1 MAMSSEETVSEE
13 LMPQSQA
20 LIPQWAIRVAGVG
33 KAYRRYG
40 QPLDFLKEII
50 TGTPRHAEHWAIRD
64 VSFEIQRGRVVGI
77 IGPNGAGKST
87 LLRIIAGLLDAT
99 TGSVQINGRVSAI
112 LELGSGFHPDV
123 SGRDNITMGG
133 LCLGMTKPEI
143 DAKLPWIIAFSELES
158 VIDQPFRTYSS
169 GMQARLTFSTAISVD
184 PEIFIV
190 DEALAAGDAAF
201 VHKCMRRVREICESG
216 ATVLFVSHSEALIA
230 DLCDDAVWIDEGR
243 VIMYGKAEPVTKAYH
258 QWVWERELKRNE
270 TTNQQQIEASRRKT
284 AETSQYEV
292 GGAKVRITNVTIL
305 DANNEPTAGVTN
317 GETLRIAVSWEGA
330 TDEEKIYCGYRID
343 SDRMQAVSGFDAYQF
358 GVYMNEGRPLSGRGR
373 VIYTIPKAEF
383 GEGRYYVSV
392 SLCRFMLPKGQEAY
406 LHYLE
411 KAAAFS
417 IRRTVKYPVSL
428 VYEPQIQA
436 KFEQE

>member
-1 MAMSSEETVSEE
+1 MAMFSNETVREE
-13 LMPQSQA
+13 LVPQSKA
-20 LIPQWAIRVAGVG
+20 SNPQCAIRVAGLG
-33 KAYRRYG
+33 KAYRRYP
-40 QPLDFLKEII
+40 QPLDFLREII
-50 TGTPRHAEHWAIRD
+50 TGKPRHVEHWALQN
-64 VSFEIQRGRVVGI
+64 VSFEVPRGRIVGI

-87 LLRIIAGLLDAT
+87 LLKIIAGLLDAT
-99 TGSVQINGRVSAI
+99 AGSVEINGRVSAI

-143 DAKLPWIIAFSELES
+143 DVKVPWIIAFSELES

-201 VHKCMRRVREICESG
+201 VHKCMRRVREICNSG

-230 DLCDDAVWIDEGR
+230 DLCDEAVWIDDGR
-243 VIMYGKAEPVTKAYH
+243 MIMHGKAEPVTKAYH

-270 TTNQQQIEASRRKT
+270 ATNEEREASYQKT
-284 AETSQYEV
+284 AETSQYEI
-292 GGAKVRITNVTIL
+292 GGASVRITAVTIL
-305 DANNEPTAGVTN
+305 DADDKPTVGVTN
-317 GETLRIAVSWEGA
+317 GETLRIAVSWEGS

-343 SDRMQAVSGFDAYQF
+343 SDRLQAVSGFDAYQF
-358 GVYMNEGRPLSGRGR
+358 GVYMNEGRPLSGRGG

-392 SLCRFMLPKGQEAY
+392 SLCRYMLPKGQEAY
-406 LHYLE
+406 LHYIE
-411 KAAAFS
+411 KAATFS
-417 IRRTVKYPVSL
+417 VQRTVKYPVSL
-428 VYEPQIQA
+428 MYEPQIQV
-436 KFEQE
+436 KFEQD